1 MPNHFK
7 GQRTQ
12 RSEPTQRELFM
23 GGKDAEFAV
32 FFNVAFTKVLRTVH
46 FWKTGVIEFDEEKLD
61 TLYGTLLDQFE
72 QSRHVADDL
81 SDEMYAKL
89 RNYIWKG
96 YLSERNS
103 SGYTLAPEDKTRIRQ
118 LLCKLRALRNFH
130 GHVYHDNAE
139 IDFQPELRDFILRL
153 HDDAMYLFSEKHPEE
168 VEFYQKNLLEHPLF
182 KQGRYITQE
191 GRTFFLSLFLTTGEV
206 SRLLQQRRGSKK
218 NDELRFRIKHSIY
231 RHYAH
236 RDGAARKYYNLEENL
251 HDTLTEQE
259 LAELLNAQKFY
270 RLNVQANDTPEFLH
284 DTGLFPLF
292 FQQKN
297 GELAPCETVQ
307 DLQLFCRQQRIATAL
322 AFHPV
327 LKKDSEEEKTGV
339 IRFGIPADYTQPFE
353 VKRSDFHR
361 IVLDFIR
368 LGEEAMLE
376 RLGFFLQERKTLR
389 HALEQPDPENHLGMS
404 GDTPIALM
412 DYEKY
417 KLRGSRR
424 LREDFTEW
432 LMGYE
437 NKHKKQEKWLGF
449 LKTRLASAPIEL
461 RHFDLYQVADQKPR
475 TADRFIEQ
483 CVDYLMDFGITP
495 NWHWAFET
503 FRTETKT
510 DPKTGAKK
518 EVLRKVIEFHP
529 RCPDTGNWRLCVDSS
544 HILVKLRGEG
554 RPFAFGE
561 NALRNLMVA
570 VTDRLDKPNSDAQ
583 NLLDRIQADLQTVE
597 AAAQSGKPLD
607 FSTLQL
613 LDSDTLPEVLLLR
626 TGATQPA
633 NWLRK
638 TQNRVA
644 HIIGVLAD
652 LQKDK
657 TGLSRADRN
666 EQVMRCYQFFDWNP
680 KFLRQNEYQQLSIF
694 HYSLERM
701 TAIEDEKSEAKR
713 RRDDRSVRAAERN
726 LRYYYAL
733 LEGIRAENLNRI
745 PPEVDKVLRN
755 ATSLDDLLDRI
766 IATTLGTLRRWE
778 AVLKRGP
785 RQEQEAIAQRLKIHR
800 DTTASLDAAYPAS
813 IPFSIHPVLIV
824 KAFYPK
830 NANPVNR
837 ISLSKIVR
845 DNTALVSALRPSNYD
860 WSAYAALAAQWP
872 EAVRKKVSKKITGAS
887 DRATAHDALRW
898 HFASRY
904 FERISP
910 NVRMAFGSDGA
921 LPARVDNLRRS
932 TLHIPVTTDAG
943 HAVRVELYFHQLDD
957 TLFVESKNMLTKL
970 VDYLYR
976 RRAED
981 PVRYAEVHDDH
992 LAYGEI
998 TKEMARL
1005 QNDALVIARHLL
1017 DWENRVLE
1025 GLTDAALLQNATPPG
1040 KGLRR
1045 IGFRK
1050 VCQVAQLS
1058 DSDANTLSNLR
1069 NHVFHMKVPTQYTYR
1084 SIAQDPAIRRLLGDI
1099 VFQKDRSQ
1107 WEKPAPQDA
1116 KND

>member
-1 MPNHFK
+1 MPNHIK

-12 RSEPTQRELFM
+12 RSEPTQRELFT
-23 GGKDAEFAV
+23 GGKAAEFAV
-32 FFNVAFTKVLRTVH
+32 FFNIAFAKLLRTIH
-46 FWKTGVIEFDEEKLD
+46 FWKTGKIEFDENKLD
-61 TLYGTLLDQFE
+61 DLYGPMLDQFE
-72 QSRHVADDL
+72 QNRVTDDL

-103 SGYTLAPEDKTRIRQ
+103 SGYALEAKDKTTIRQ
-118 LLCKLRALRNFH
+118 LLCKLRDLRNFH
-130 GHVYHDNAE
+130 AHLFHDNAE
-139 IDFQPELRDFILRL
+139 LAFKPDLQAFIKRL
-153 HDDAMYLFSEKHPEE
+153 HDDAMYSFSEKHPEE
-168 VEFYQKNLLEHPLF
+168 IQFYQENLLEHPLF
-182 KQGRYITQE
+182 KENRITQE

-218 NDELRFRIKHSIY
+218 NDELRFRIKHHIY
-231 RHYAH
+231 RYYAH
-236 RDGAARKYYNLEENL
+236 RDGAARKYYNLEEGL

-270 RLNVQANDTPEFLH
+270 RLNTQANDVPEFLH
-284 DTGLFPLF
+284 DTDLFPLYF
-292 FQQKN
+292 RPED
-297 GELAPCETVQ
+297 GDLALCDTVQ
-307 DLQLFCRQQRIATAL
+307 DLQMFCRQNNIATEL
-322 AFHPV
+322 TFHPV
-327 LKKDSEEEKTGV
+327 LKKGGEEEKTGV
-339 IRFGIPADYTQPFE
+339 IRFGIPADYTQSFE
-353 VKRSDFHR
+353 VKRNDFHR
-361 IVLDFIR
+361 LILDFIR
-368 LGEEAMLE
+368 LGEEEVLR
-376 RLGFFLQERKTLR
+376 RLAFFLDERKTLR
-389 HALEQPDPENHLGMS
+389 HALEQPDPENHLGRS
-404 GDTPIALM
+404 GDTPIALL

-437 NKHKKQEKWLGF
+437 NGHKKQEKWLDM

-518 EVLRKVIEFHP
+518 EVLRKIIEFHP
-529 RCPDTGNWRLCVDSS
+529 NRPDTGNWRLCVDSD
-544 HILVKLRGEG
+544 HILVKLSASKSD

-570 VTDRLDKPNSDAQ
+570 VTDRFDKPNSEVQ
-583 NLLDRIQADLQTVE
+583 NLLTRVQADLQTVC
-597 AAAQSGKPLD
+597 AAAKSGKALD
-607 FSTLQL
+607 LNTLQL
-613 LDSDTLPEVLLLR
+613 LGRDTLPEVLLLR
-626 TGATQPA
+626 IGAAQPA
-633 NWLRK
+633 DWLRK

-644 HIIGVLAD
+644 HIIAVLEG
-652 LQKDK
+652 LQQDK

-666 EQVMRCYQFFDWNP
+666 EQAMRCYQFFDWNP

-694 HYSLERM
+694 HYSLERI
-701 TAIEDEKSEAKR
+701 TAIEDERSEAKR
-713 RRDDRSVRAAERN
+713 RRDDRSVRAADRN
-726 LRYYYAL
+726 LRYYDGL
-733 LEGIRAENLNRI
+733 LQGISAENSNRI

-766 IATTLGTLRRWE
+766 IATTLATLRRWE
-778 AVLKRGP
+778 AVLLRGKP
-785 RQEQEAIAQRLKIHR
+785 QEQEAIAQRLKIHR
-800 DTTASLDAAYPAS
+800 NTAASFEEAYPAS
-813 IPFSIHPVLIV
+813 IPFSIHPVLMI
-824 KAFYPK
+824 KAFYAK
-830 NANPVNR
+830 NADAVSR
-837 ISLSKIVR
+837 ISLSKLVR
-845 DNTALVSALRPSNYD
+845 NNTALVSALRPDNYD
-860 WSAYAALAAQWP
+860 WSAYAALAAHWP

-898 HFASRY
+898 HLASRY

-910 NVRMAFGSDGA
+910 NVRMALSGNGA

-932 TLHIPVTTDAG
+932 TLHIPVTTTAG
-943 HAVRVELYFHQLDD
+943 RAVRVELYFHQLDD
-957 TLFVESKNMLTKL
+957 TLFVESKAMLTRL

-981 PVRYAEVHDDH
+981 PARYAEVHDDH

-998 TKEMARL
+998 GKEMARL
-1005 QNDALVIARHLL
+1005 QNDALIIAARLL
-1017 DWENRVLE
+1017 DWEKTVLD
-1025 GLTDAALLQNATPPG
+1025 GLTDAALQQHATG
-1040 KGLRR
+1040 QRLKR

-1050 VCQVAQLS
+1050 VCELAHLAASDAQALS
-1058 DSDANTLSNLR
+1058 DLR

-1084 SIAQDPAIRRLLGDI
+1084 SIAQDPIIRRLLGDI

-1107 WEKPAPQDA
+1107 WENPTPQDA